1 MGRFHFCQPVLYLLY
16 IQSSFDSSTEPPAA
30 HGSQHSSCAALHECP
45 HQVAPWV
52 EMCAERFWEGTTV
65 QHCETLSGFLRKQ
78 NWMLIWC
85 FQDVCCVLRL
95 CDLQTWPKAAKG
107 RPWLQFFISCKASTV
122 PGLVQHCCHHY
133 LGGFPAARHQ
143 PVKVHAAYRKRNRP
157 PTTSTLTC
165 WVSSLNSSARP
176 CQSQGSGLVT
186 VWAGVLRRFWKVPSK
201 QIKFSSILLSACK
214 LNWFFLQK
222 YVPQILKPWGS

>member
-1 MGRFHFCQPVLYLLY
+1 MH
-16 IQSSFDSSTEPPAA
+16 
-30 HGSQHSSCAALHECP
+30 
-45 HQVAPWV
+45 W
-52 EMCAERFWEGTTV
+52 
-65 QHCETLSGFLRKQ
+65 
-78 NWMLIWC
+78 
-85 FQDVCCVLRL
+85 
-95 CDLQTWPKAAKG
+95 G

-133 LGGFPAARHQ
+133 LGGFPAAKHQ
-143 PVKVHAAYRKRNRP
+143 PVKVHAAYRKRNKP

-201 QIKFSSILLSACK
+201 QIRFSSICS
-214 LNWFFLQK
+214 Q
-222 YVPQILKPWGS
+222 YVSWIDFSCTNLFADIETVRQLVFTVCMDHGRIFSI